1 MKITTRVE
9 YGIAALADIAIH
21 SADGGKVSTPEIS
34 QRQQISQ
41 KYLEQILML
50 LRQGGFVRAVKGQH
64 GGYSLAKSA
73 DKIRISDVLDILDN
87 SILADATE
95 IEADTGIRPSVKSC
109 LWDRMNACLR
119 CFAEHLT
126 LSDFLNLQQEEAAS
140 GDFYSI

>member
-73 DKIRISDVLDILDN
+73 DKIRIADVLDILDN
-87 SILADATE
+87 SILADASE

-126 LSDFLNLQQEEAAS
+126 LADFLSLQESETAA

>member
-9 YGIAALADIAIH
+9 YGIAALADIAIY

-34 QRQQISQ
+34 HRQQISQ

-64 GGYSLAKSA
+64 GGYSLARSA
-73 DKIRISDVLDILDN
+73 EQICIADVLNILDN
-87 SILADATE
+87 SILADAAE
-95 IEADTGIRPSVKSC
+95 IETDTGIRPSVKSC

-126 LSDFLNLQQEEAAS
+126 LADFLDLQEAETAS

>member
-1 MKITTRVE
+1 MKISTRVE

-21 SADGGKVSTPEIS
+21 SAGGEMVSTPEIS

-64 GGYSLAKSA
+64 GGYMLAKPAEGILIA
-73 DKIRISDVLDILDN
+73 DLLNILDN
-87 SILADATE
+87 NILADASE

-126 LSDFLNLQQEEAAS
+126 LADFLNMQEAEAAS